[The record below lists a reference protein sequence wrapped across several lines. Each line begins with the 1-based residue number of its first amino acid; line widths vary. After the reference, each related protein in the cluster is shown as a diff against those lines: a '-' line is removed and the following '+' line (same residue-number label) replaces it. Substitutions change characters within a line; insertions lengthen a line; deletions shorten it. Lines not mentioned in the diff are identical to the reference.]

1 MSNRPVASRS
11 RHHGSHVLASLASGI
26 LISTLACSTWS
37 SGDDEAP
44 TDDPIVATVNGEAI
58 RLGDLDDRIRRE
70 LFEREFA
77 DDPGS
82 LYEARSST
90 IDDMID
96 ERLLSEAAQAAGV
109 PTEDYLESALDALP
123 PVSDAEVQQL
133 FDDNLDRLPP
143 GASIEAYEPQLRAH
157 LDGQRV
163 GQVFA
168 NLRNA
173 ANVEIAVP
181 RERIDVA
188 ATGPA
193 LGPSDAPVVIIEFS
207 DFQCPFCARAV
218 PILKALHARHPEDV
232 RIVFRHMPLSFHGNA
247 RIAAVGAVCADA
259 QGRFWDYHDAL
270 FANQK
275 ALGRDDLIAQA
286 NTLGLEPEAFTT
298 CLDDPASA
306 AIVDSDSASAV
317 ALGLTGTP
325 TFFVN
330 GLKLTGA
337 RPLEQFEAI
346 IADEKAA
353 RTP

>member
-1 MSNRPVASRS
+1 MSDRHVETRSGHRASL
-11 RHHGSHVLASLASGI
+11 VLASLVSGA
-26 LISTLACSTWS
+26 LVAALACSTWN
-37 SGDDEAP
+37 SGDDDAP

-58 RLGDLDDRIRRE
+58 RLGDLDERIRRE
-70 LFEREFA
+70 LFEREF
-77 DDPGS
+77 DNDPGS

-96 ERLLSEAAQAAGV
+96 ERLLNEAARAAGV
-109 PTEDYLESALDALP
+109 PADDYLEGALDALP
-123 PVSDAEVQQL
+123 PVSDAEIQQL

-143 GASIEAYEPQLRAH
+143 GATLEDYETQLRAH
-157 LDGQRV
+157 LDGQRI

-173 ANVEIAVP
+173 ANVEISVP

-193 LGPSDAPVVIIEFS
+193 LGPLDAPVVIIEFS

-218 PILKALHARHPEDV
+218 PILKALHDRHPDDV

-247 RIAAVGAVCADA
+247 RIAAIGAVCAEA

-286 NTLGLEPEAFTT
+286 TALGLDSGAFAT

-306 AIVDSDSASAV
+306 AVVDSDNATAV

-346 IADEKAA
+346 IAEEKATRA
-353 RTP
+353 P